1 MAKFKDAETAKAAQN
16 RLLAN
21 KFVCRRCKG
30 VMKGNNLQILSGGI
44 TCRKC
49 GAHKFKPKRKK

>member
-1 MAKFKDAETAKAAQN
+1 
-16 RLLAN
+16 
-21 KFVCRRCKG
+21 
-30 VMKGNNLQILSGGI
+30 MKGNNLQILSGGI